1 MVKSFLKHLGVV
13 VTSLALTTNIFG
25 AFCSAAAKYDV
36 IIEDG
41 KPVYVYNDGSMIP
54 DKYNTGVN
62 PNIPLTKV
70 TYGADLDING
80 LHFNNRSD
88 MGDGYMLIDPINAT
102 IPENGIIVIENYDFS
117 DLFIR
122 FVDYRHFSEKGGK
135 IKLIFKNCK
144 FYSFSSGNGPSLSAE
159 FYDCE
164 FNSVNGSYL
173 KFERCK
179 FHPTDGDAMI
189 PMREFYVKDCYIYT
203 LGQKSSEGKHIDGF
217 QSFGNKNFDS
227 ENIYF
232 SNTRIEVPKIKTGTE
247 GDWYVPYINAPA
259 MISNEYSPYIRNVV
273 LEDMHL
279 NGGGYS
285 IYYGCS
291 KDCVA
296 MTDLTFKNV
305 QVGYGHMFGTTYP
318 THGRTDEASI
328 ASATENTSHVE
339 SIYVG
344 SVWKSSDGVH
354 MSVTNEMLDER
365 TMICKTNT
373 SATTRTIIPAHPK
386 LTQRM
391 NVADIPTF
399 DQLPYDIDVVVA
411 DMNATT
417 VDCYDATN
425 NENLASATL
434 VKTANFKPVIT
445 DAPVADNAKPAT
457 ETKSTA
463 KTETKAEPKTEA
475 KIETKAEPKPTTG
488 TKAETKPTAETK
500 PATETKTEAKPT
512 AEAKPVATE
521 QIAEVKTESKS
532 TKPASLPNKL
542 PDTGADNNIAFAIGA
557 GATTTLLGYLTIF
570 WLSSA
575 KKQ

>member
-1 MVKSFLKHLGVV
+1 MKKSFLKHLGVV

-25 AFCSAAAKYDV
+25 AFCSAADRYDV
-36 IIEDG
+36 VIEDG

-373 SATTRTIIPAHPK
+373 GTTTRTIIPAHPK

-391 NVADIPTF
+391 DVANIPTF
-399 DQLPYDIDVVVA
+399 EQLPYDIDVVVA
-411 DMNATT
+411 DANATT
-417 VDCYDATN
+417 VNCYDATN
-425 NENLASATL
+425 DETLTSAIL
-434 VKTANFKPVIT
+434 VKTANFKPAAT
-445 DAPVADNAKPAT
+445 ATPATTTAPAVTTPAATPATEPAATKPATTAAAEPAAKPAT
-457 ETKSTA
+457 SNPVANNPVTTA
-463 KTETKAEPKTEA
+463 PKT
-475 KIETKAEPKPTTG
+475 TQTNKASDLPTR
-488 TKAETKPTAETK
+488 
-500 PATETKTEAKPT
+500 
-512 AEAKPVATE
+512 
-521 QIAEVKTESKS
+521 
-532 TKPASLPNKL
+532 L
-542 PDTGADNNIAFAIGA
+542 PDTGASDHIAFAIGA
-557 GATTTLLGYLTIF
+557 GATATLLGYLTIF
-570 WLSSA
+570 WLSST

>member
-1 MVKSFLKHLGVV
+1 MKKSFLKHLGVV

-25 AFCSAAAKYDV
+25 AFCSAATKYDV

-328 ASATENTSHVE
+328 ASATENTAHVE

-344 SVWKSSDGVH
+344 SVWKSGDGVH

-373 SATTRTIIPAHPK
+373 GATTRTLIPAHPK

-391 NVADIPTF
+391 DVADIPTF
-399 DQLPYDIDVVVA
+399 EQLPYDIDVVVA
-411 DMNATT
+411 DANATT
-417 VDCYDATN
+417 VNCYDATN
-425 NENLASATL
+425 DETLASAIL
-434 VKTANFKPVIT
+434 VKTTNFKPAAAAAPT
-445 DAPVADNAKPAT
+445 TTTAPTATTPATTPVAEPAAAKPAT
-457 ETKSTA
+457 TTA
-463 KTETKAEPKTEA
+463 AEPA
-475 KIETKAEPKPTTG
+475 A
-488 TKAETKPTAETK
+488 K
-500 PATETKTEAKPT
+500 PATST
-512 AEAKPVATE
+512 PVAT
-521 QIAEVKTESKS
+521 APKTTQTNK
-532 TKPASLPNKL
+532 ASNLPTRL
-542 PDTGADNNIAFAIGA
+542 PDTGADNNIAFAIGT
-557 GATTTLLGYLTIF
+557 GALATLLAYIAII
-570 WLSSA
+570 WISST
-575 KKQ
+575 KKQER